1 MDKLINNF
9 SSGLFLWQ
17 LFMIVLS
24 VLLIVFLVRLGRKM
38 QRYYTQKK

>member
-38 QRYYTQKK
+38 QRHYTQKK